1 MLPLFDGGLRHAQL
15 QASWSTFAQTGD
27 QYRATVLRAFREVE
41 DNLVLTDR
49 LASEAAEQQDALRAA
64 VHAQSMALS
73 LYTDGIDNYLNVTV
87 AQIAALNAQI
97 AAVQLHTR
105 RLVTSIALIGALGG
119 GWRAGDLPDA
129 HALSVADTAP
139 APEPDKW

>member
-1 MLPLFDGGLRHAQL
+1 M
-15 QASWSTFAQTGD
+15 
-27 QYRATVLRAFREVE
+27 LRAFREVE

-119 GWRAGDLPDA
+119 GWRAGDLPN
-129 HALSVADTAP
+129 TAP
-139 APEPDKW
+139 PCCARSAKSRTTSC